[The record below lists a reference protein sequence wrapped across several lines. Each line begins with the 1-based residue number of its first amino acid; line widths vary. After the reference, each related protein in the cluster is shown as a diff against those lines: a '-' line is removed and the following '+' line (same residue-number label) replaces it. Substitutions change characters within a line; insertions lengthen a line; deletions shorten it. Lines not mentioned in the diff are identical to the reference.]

1 MKRRELIAL
10 MGAPMLLTLAASA
23 QQSARHI
30 GLMMAYDEGNS
41 EAHDLIAAFRQGL
54 ERARPADA
62 VSNELISG
70 CISAIVTAF

>member
-54 ERARPADA
+54 ERVGLQMQSATNLLAGAYRP
-62 VSNELISG
+62 L
-70 CISAIVTAF
+70 